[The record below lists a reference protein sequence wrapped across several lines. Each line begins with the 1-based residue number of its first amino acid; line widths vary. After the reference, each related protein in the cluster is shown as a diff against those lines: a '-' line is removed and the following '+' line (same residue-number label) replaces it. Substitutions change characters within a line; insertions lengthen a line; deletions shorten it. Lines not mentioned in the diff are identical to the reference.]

1 MHSNSIGC
9 PKLFPPSA
17 PVLYWLS
24 HLTCISSLKA
34 KKKTSEKCWFS
45 HSWKYPD
52 TANTFSLF
60 LDKFK
65 YSDLRPIYCSLTE
78 SASIHSALNQSTDG
92 QHKGQSESL
101 RNRNYRTPCFL
112 EFSAESSV
120 KLVLG
125 RKRDFS
131 FSWTKMAGL
140 TRVVRLL

>member
-1 MHSNSIGC
+1 MHTNSLGC
-9 PKLFPPSA
+9 PKIVLLSA
-17 PVLYWLS
+17 PVFHLLL
-24 HLTCISSLKA
+24 HLTCMSSLKA
-34 KKKTSEKCWFS
+34 KTGEKRWFTYSETF
-45 HSWKYPD
+45 PD
-52 TANTFSLF
+52 IIDTFSLF

-78 SASIHSALNQSTDG
+78 SASIHSALNQSTDS

-125 RKRDFS
+125 RKREFS
-131 FSWTKMAGL
+131 FS
-140 TRVVRLL
+140 